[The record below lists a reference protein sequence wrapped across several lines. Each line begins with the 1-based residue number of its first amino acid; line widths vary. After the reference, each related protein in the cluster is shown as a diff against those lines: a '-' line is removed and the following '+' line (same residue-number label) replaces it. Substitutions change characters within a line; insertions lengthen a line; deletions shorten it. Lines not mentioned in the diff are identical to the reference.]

1 MNLSPEQLKYIVPTM
16 TDARSMLYLRP
27 LNDAMDEFEIT
38 TGLRQAAFLAQIAH
52 ESGGFIYTKELWGP
66 TAQQLKYEPP
76 STLASILG
84 NTSPGDGRLYCGRG
98 LIQLTG
104 RANYRKAGAAIGVS
118 LETSPEL
125 LTQPINSCRVAGW
138 FWQSKNINDPAD
150 AGDFAT
156 VTRRVNGGLNGY
168 EGRLAYYNRAL
179 EWASS
184 SQQLQGV
191 TDQ

>member
-1 MNLSPEQLKYIVPTM
+1 MLTREYLKYVVPSI
-16 TDARSMLYLRP
+16 TDARIALYLRP
-27 LNDAMDEFEIT
+27 LNDALDEFDIN

-84 NTSPGDGRLYCGRG
+84 NTRPGDGRLYCGRG

-104 RANYRKAGAAIGVS
+104 RANYQKAGSAIGVDLLS
-118 LETSPEL
+118 NPEIL
-125 LTQPINSCRVAGW
+125 SQPINSCRVAGW
-138 FWQSKNINDPAD
+138 FWKSKNINDPAD
-150 AGDFAT
+150 AGDFEQ

-168 EGRLAYYNRAL
+168 DSRLAYYNKAL
-179 EWASS
+179 EWESLG
-184 SQQLQGV
+184 QPLQGA
-191 TDQ
+191 TDR